1 MQRFLGFLSQIE
13 KSAKKL
19 PLRLLNLIRNDTRS
33 TTGSNLRKIMV
44 ILGKHTID
52 EVKSRDINEFQYAPV
67 MPDDVW
73 KVDMVKEL
81 IEVRAKQATI
91 ENFSDDE
98 LEEIL
103 EYLCIS

>member
-1 MQRFLGFLSQIE
+1 M
-13 KSAKKL
+13 
-19 PLRLLNLIRNDTRS
+19 LL
-33 TTGSNLRKIMV
+33 
-44 ILGKHTID
+44 LGKHTID
-52 EVKSRDINEFQYAPV
+52 EVKSCDINAFEYAPV

-81 IEVRAKQATI
+81 IEVRANQATI

-103 EYLCIS
+103 EHLCIS